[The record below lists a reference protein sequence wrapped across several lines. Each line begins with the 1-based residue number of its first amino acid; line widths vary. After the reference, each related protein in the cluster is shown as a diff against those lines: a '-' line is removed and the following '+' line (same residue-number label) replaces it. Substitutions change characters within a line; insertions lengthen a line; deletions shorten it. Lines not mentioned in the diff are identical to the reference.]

1 MVGVLFVVFVVT
13 AKWWVSY
20 LYYYLSYSE
29 HDSLVYGVSASGNEH
44 ISVRSEKCKAN
55 VEPVGE

>member
-13 AKWWVSY
+13 AKWWVS
-20 LYYYLSYSE
+20 YLSYSE